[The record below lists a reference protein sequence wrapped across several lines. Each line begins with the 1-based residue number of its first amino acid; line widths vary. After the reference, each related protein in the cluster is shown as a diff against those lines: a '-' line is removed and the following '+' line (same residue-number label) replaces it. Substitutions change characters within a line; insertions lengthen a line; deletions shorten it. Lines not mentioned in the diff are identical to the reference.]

1 MPNVMKKGSHA
12 KLVDSVYGKLID
24 QGEVRKAHELRSLS
38 NKGLLDMDSV
48 VREME
53 MPRFSTTPFSPEYA
67 QNISKNVG
75 ASLLGSKAVRDLISQ
90 TTFSDEDLINTH
102 PLDMTEP
109 MLRAAQRRIN
119 EDEDFARRYRAGTD
133 YTATNTKDFSF

>member
-1 MPNVMKKGSHA
+1 MKKGSHA
-12 KLVDSVYGKLID
+12 KLLDNYHAKLMD
-24 QGEVRKAHELRSLS
+24 QGEVRQAQELKSLS
-38 NKGLLDMDSV
+38 NKGLLDMESV

-53 MPRFSTTPFSPEYA
+53 MPQFSTPFSPEYA
-67 QNISKNVG
+67 QNIGKSVG
-75 ASLLGSKAVRDLISQ
+75 ASLLGTKAVRDLISQ

-133 YTATNTKDFSF
+133 YTATNTKDLNF